1 MTLFYPSSDRL
12 SGGGWSLGRKSFS
25 MFHVWLGGGEVFLIG
40 LFYLLPFIRL
50 SQQDRVAVPSLTRLC
65 KGLLW
70 FFGDE
75 GESWRR
81 WRGLLICV

>member
-1 MTLFYPSSDRL
+1 M
-12 SGGGWSLGRKSFS
+12 
-25 MFHVWLGGGEVFLIG
+25 FLIG

-70 FFGDE
+70 FLEMRGRVGGD
-75 GESWRR
+75 G
-81 WRGLLICV
+81 RGF